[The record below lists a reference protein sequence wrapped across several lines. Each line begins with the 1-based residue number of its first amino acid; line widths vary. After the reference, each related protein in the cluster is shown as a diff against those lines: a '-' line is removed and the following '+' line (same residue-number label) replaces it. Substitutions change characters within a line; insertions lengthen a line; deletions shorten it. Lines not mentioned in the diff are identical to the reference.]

1 MLFPAAKLLD
11 IVVGIDRHTVE
22 PPDSPPVTL
31 THPYAGPIYLWH
43 TPKFPSANVFINGLP
58 ACTVGSMGYFA
69 HIPKGDKVNGNTE
82 YWKRY
87 LTDTPMKLVLA
98 ALTLLAN
105 IAIAQIS
112 SWMPKSKS
120 AEDFTR
126 DVTGIDTA
134 TSQAT
139 WESIRSNLAAYS
151 KWQTWV
157 KLLMPPLEYPGD
169 QGSTAVGS
177 PNVTVNGA
185 PLAFVAPLAATSCS
199 EEHYIPNA
207 ATLGFSNVMVGVDM
221 KDFATSLA
229 VNAARMGV
237 SQAVNAAV
245 SAGMNAIRKR
255 KTESC

>member
-11 IVVGIDRHTVE
+11 IVVGVDEHTVI
-22 PPDSPPVTL
+22 PPGSDKKKL

-58 ACTVGSMGYFA
+58 ALGVGAMGYFA
-69 HIPKGDKVNGNTE
+69 HIPKGEKTTNNDD

-87 LTDTPMKLVLA
+87 LTDTPMKFVLA

-105 IAIAQIS
+105 VAIAKIS
-112 SWMPKSKS
+112 ATFPKTKS
-120 AEDFTR
+120 AEDFNR
-126 DVTGIDTA
+126 DVTGIDTS

-139 WESIRSNLAAYS
+139 WESIRSNLKSYS

-169 QGSTAVGS
+169 QGSTAIGS

-199 EEHYIPNA
+199 ERHYIPNA
-207 ATLGFSNVMVGVDM
+207 VTIGFSNVMVGVSA
-221 KDFATSLA
+221 KSFATGLAANAARSGVSAA
-229 VNAARMGV
+229 VNAGV
-237 SQAVNAAV
+237 E
-245 SAGMNAIRKR
+245 AI
-255 KTESC
+255 KTENASSC